1 MGSLFSWYSG
11 RMWAGKEHR
20 MESPN
25 TRLTHTS
32 VWLRSSHFPSL
43 AQQLLSA
50 EMGEGAI
57 ISNPGGYGDGASE
70 TSVLQEAHWVMG
82 LKQIQRPGW
91 FRKFLRLSNIAVAPL
106 VQMDPLVCGIIW
118 YFGSLL
124 GWNPWFNSEFTSAD
138 HRTTIGIAWLMP
150 NVDSKRY
157 SCILSLSAQ
166 TEFTWELARFLF
178 CFICTSGPSTTF
190 WHL

>member
-1 MGSLFSWYSG
+1 MGMDQARRAFC
-11 RMWAGKEHR
+11 RK
-20 MESPN
+20 
-25 TRLTHTS
+25 HTEWWDWS
-32 VWLRSSHFPSL
+32 KS
-43 AQQLLSA
+43 
-50 EMGEGAI
+50 
-57 ISNPGGYGDGASE
+57 
-70 TSVLQEAHWVMG
+70 SVLAG
-82 LKQIQRPGW
+82 SGN
-91 FRKFLRLSNIAVAPL
+91 FSDFLSNIAVAPL

-190 WHL
+190 WHLQCYCVQLHMNVQFSGCL